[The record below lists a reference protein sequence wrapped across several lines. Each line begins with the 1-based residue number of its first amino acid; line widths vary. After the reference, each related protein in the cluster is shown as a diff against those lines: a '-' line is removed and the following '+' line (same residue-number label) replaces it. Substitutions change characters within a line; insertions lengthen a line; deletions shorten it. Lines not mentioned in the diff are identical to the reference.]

1 LPHGAGA
8 DHRKTRDRGF
18 AAWLAVRPFENQIA
32 DQATHFLAGGA
43 AYRHWD

>member
-8 DHRKTRDRGF
+8 DHRKTRDRSLT
-18 AAWLAVRPFENQIA
+18 AWLAVGSFESQVAN
-32 DQATHFLAGGA
+32 QATHFLAGGA